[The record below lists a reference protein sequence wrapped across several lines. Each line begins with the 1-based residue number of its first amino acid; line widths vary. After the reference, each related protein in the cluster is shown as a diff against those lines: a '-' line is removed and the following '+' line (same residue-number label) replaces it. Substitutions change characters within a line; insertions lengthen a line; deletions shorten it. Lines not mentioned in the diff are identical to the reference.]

1 MAATRTG
8 CDVMGA
14 RRLVYGMSTEKR
26 KCGERLSDS
35 IRMTKAIGW
44 HSWTADTDSICDTI
58 LHGQC
63 ASG

>member
-1 MAATRTG
+1 MRGAGLRKLMAATRTG

-35 IRMTKAIGW
+35 IRITKG
-44 HSWTADTDSICDTI
+44 T
-58 LHGQC
+58 G
-63 ASG
+63 